1 MKKLILETF
10 GVTVGLLGLFKIF
23 QFFLSEFW
31 VGILVPALLLYVPF
45 FVLPD
50 KVHPFDFFDR
60 SWKQLQ
66 LSFIVF
72 GVAVL
77 IVFPPFA
84 FLAHFWMLWF
94 EHKHGFEPASFV
106 FFTEP
111 LLLNLLVVALPEEFY
126 FRGFLQSRF
135 NQLWPAKWRLL
146 GAELGWGW
154 IVTAVI
160 FAFAHSVLN
169 LQWWHFSIF
178 FPALLFGYLR
188 ERTNS
193 LTAPILFHTFS
204 NCFMNWFAKSYF

>member
-1 MKKLILETF
+1 MKYQLRCY
-10 GVTVGLLGLFKIF
+10 LLRKRHDAIMSLPEQITAEVIF
-23 QFFLSEFW
+23 
-31 VGILVPALLLYVPF
+31 
-45 FVLPD
+45 
-50 KVHPFDFFDR
+50 H
-60 SWKQLQ
+60 
-66 LSFIVF
+66 
-72 GVAVL
+72 
-77 IVFPPFA
+77 
-84 FLAHFWMLWF
+84 
-94 EHKHGFEPASFV
+94 FV